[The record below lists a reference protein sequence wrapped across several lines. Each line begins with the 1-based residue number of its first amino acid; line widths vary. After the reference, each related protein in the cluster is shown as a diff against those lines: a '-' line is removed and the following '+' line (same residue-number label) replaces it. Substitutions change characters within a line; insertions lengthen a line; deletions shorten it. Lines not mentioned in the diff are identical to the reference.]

1 MKINN
6 AFELEQWRDKI
17 KKLLKSVHLKD
28 NKKGFIIYLKLHMP
42 GLYKEIKKHL
52 PENITDWSWKQI
64 AELTN

>member
-1 MKINN
+1 MRKILTIIRREYKEN
-6 AFELEQWRDKI
+6 
-17 KKLLKSVHLKD
+17 VY
-28 NKKGFIIYLKLHMP
+28 KKGFIIYLKLHMP